1 MTPADR
7 APVGISPESVGKT
20 IAAAKVN
27 ATGNDLALD
36 TSSFYRPTEAGAYP
50 IVLATYQLVCSKYPD
65 AEVGKAVRAFLQST
79 IGQGQADLE
88 DNGYMPLPTDFQFKV
103 SSAINAIA

>member
-1 MTPADR
+1 M
-7 APVGISPESVGKT
+7 
-20 IAAAKVN
+20 
-27 ATGNDLALD
+27 
-36 TSSFYRPTEAGAYP
+36 
-50 IVLATYQLVCSKYPD
+50 LATYQLVCSKYPD